1 VALVKWTES
10 VGLTLLKR
18 DLSSMTLRTP
28 DFRLMPFTIL
38 QMFPFTSETKRMGIV
53 VRVRVLFCV
62 INQPRS
68 MCSSRQHD
76 SNGDRLE
83 DKTKII
89 GFVCAVLFGVYHY
102 YAHKNNYTSSSYN

>member
-1 VALVKWTES
+1 VKWTES

-68 MCSSRQHD
+68 MHSSRQHHC
-76 SNGDRLE
+76 LE
-83 DKTKII
+83 DKTKVIR
-89 GFVCAVLFGVYHY
+89 FVCAVLFDVYHY